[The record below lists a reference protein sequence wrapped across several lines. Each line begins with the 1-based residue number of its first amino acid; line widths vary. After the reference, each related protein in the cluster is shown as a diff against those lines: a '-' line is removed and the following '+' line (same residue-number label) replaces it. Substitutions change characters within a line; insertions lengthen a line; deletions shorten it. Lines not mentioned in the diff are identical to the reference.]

1 MILSHVWDESKE
13 LEMTFQNIQRIH
25 ERCASSGEDPRDL
38 VNTKIRK
45 CCELG
50 ERHGYKWAWI
60 DTCCID
66 KSSSAEL
73 METINAMYQYYA
85 LCLVC
90 YVYLPDFWDH
100 DNPEKIRYSMRH
112 TLKPHTQLLVK
123 TRWQQRGW
131 TLQELIAPRIVH
143 FLSSYWEYLGTKN
156 DLADGL
162 ERGLGIPASVL
173 RHEQSPLEF
182 SVAQRMSWAANRKTT
197 RPEDEAYSLLGLFGI
212 KMPTLY
218 GEGSKAFQRL
228 QEEIIKQT
236 GDSTLFAWGVSASL
250 DNLRDYPNHAQT
262 GLLASGPF
270 DFSSSRGIQIQKSS
284 NVSQSTHILI
294 RPPLTLWTL
303 ASPSAYRVSH
313 NASWTDSC
321 PDPTATHQWTDVRR
335 LVLVARR
342 RSPRPSSQEVRSHVR
357 STHSLIR
364 HWSLRY

>member
-1 MILSHVWDESKE
+1 MWLLDTHTLKLHYFASPEAVEDGYVILSHVWDESKE
-13 LEMTFQNIQRIH
+13 LEMSFQDVQRIH
-25 ERCASSGEDPRDL
+25 ERCAASGENPRDL

-50 ERHGYKWAWI
+50 ERHGYRWAWI

-66 KSSSAEL
+66 KTSSAEL

-90 YVYLPDFWDH
+90 YVYLPDFWRKNHPDTIKYNMCH
-100 DNPEKIRYSMRH
+100 PLNPLTE
-112 TLKPHTQLLVK
+112 PLVK
-123 TRWQQRGW
+123 SRWQRRGW

-143 FLSSYWEYLGTKN
+143 FLSSHWKYLGTKN

-173 RHEQSPLEF
+173 RHERSPLEF
-182 SVAQRMSWAANRKTT
+182 SVAQRMSWAANRSTT

-228 QEEIIKQT
+228 QEEILTQT
-236 GDSTLFAWGVSASL
+236 GDSTLFAWGASASL
-250 DNLRDYPNHAQT
+250 DSFRDYADYAGT

-270 DFSSSRGIQIQKSS
+270 DFASTRGLHVPKSS
-284 NVSQSTHILI
+284 NVNS
-294 RPPLTLWTL
+294 
-303 ASPSAYRVSH
+303 SPHTIV
-313 NASWTDSC
+313 
-321 PDPTATHQWTDVRR
+321 
-335 LVLVARR
+335 
-342 RSPRPSSQEVRSHVR
+342 
-357 STHSLIR
+357 
-364 HWSLRY
+364 